1 MSSRLLT
8 FTAHDRA
15 ARSAPTAGAPRP
27 LPGHGVAP
35 AIRRSAV
42 TSRCAPRH
50 PGAERGYHQPAAPRV
65 RSGSDQRTPH
75 PLPAARQCVTP
86 HRRAGSDPGSRL
98 AMRAPSGAHCAPCT
112 RRPVIA
118 LPTTVEP
125 LGDLRTMAGTRRGP
139 ERTPRPTRAEL
150 RPKDRQRLLA
160 HRLNTARND
169 RDRVAWAAA
178 NLRAVMADPTV
189 TDELARA
196 TADQAVK
203 FLIALANQLHQ
214 AATTPTRGKK

>member
-1 MSSRLLT
+1 MSSRLLAIT
-8 FTAHDRA
+8 THDKA
-15 ARSAPTAGAPRP
+15 ARNTPAASTPRP

-35 AIRRSAV
+35 APRRSAA
-42 TSRCAPRH
+42 TSRRAPRH
-50 PGAERGYHQPAAPRV
+50 LGGQREYHQPAAPQV

-75 PLPAARQCVTP
+75 PLPATQQCVTP
-86 HRRAGSDPGSRL
+86 HQRAGSDPVNRL
-98 AMRAPSGAHCAPCT
+98 ATRAPSGPRCAPGT

-118 LPTTVEP
+118 LPTTVER

-196 TADQAVK
+196 AADQAVK
-203 FLIALANQLHQ
+203 FLIALADQLQDHG
-214 AATTPTRGKK
+214 RGKK